1 MAILIQSE
9 QYGLTVQK
17 LQGPHKSLP
26 TNPLI
31 ADPMYWKG
39 YIEKVG
45 TGTEDI
51 IEKCRDYGLKT
62 PEFYQEED
70 FRVVIWRAAEERQSD
85 PKTIQKKQ
93 KTLQD

>member
-1 MAILIQSE
+1 
-9 QYGLTVQK
+9 
-17 LQGPHKSLP
+17 
-26 TNPLI
+26 
-31 ADPMYWKG
+31 MYWKG

-70 FRVVIWRAAEERQSD
+70 FRVVIWRAAKERQSD
-85 PKTIQKKQ
+85 PKEVEALIGLIKSEGEICEWLSGNKDIPLDILYIINESLNL
-93 KTLQD
+93 KLDI

>member
-9 QYGLTVQK
+9 QHGLTVQK